1 MFTTTTIAAASTNN
15 QLWAVLAI
23 PASAIIGSVATMAF
37 ARVNEATDRRRERY
51 AEAVQTLVAWTEFAY
66 RVRRRADNSPG
77 TLSTLANRGHD
88 LQERLAYH
96 QAWIAT
102 EHPDLAHAYATT
114 RAIIDHDVG
123 PCVSDAWMNDPI
135 LAPSDMNLKGWG
147 PSNASSE
154 AIAKLQNEI
163 ANRFGFHRIKT
174 ESHVEQLGSLSK
186 EKEATNDNRRLYWQ
200 PLSHLH
206 WVVFLLLLIF
216 SLGASHLSSGGFLDA
231 WLLPLTWLGAI
242 LGVLALSPWWIRAS
256 DAFINLLERRLAWV
270 VSISGTATGSVFVG
284 LAIVAAVASPV
295 FLDNSEET
303 SRIGQLFAAPVT
315 FLIATMALGVY
326 ALVSATVYYLCA
338 HAGIKRITSG
348 VAAVSTL
355 LLPILVAVSV
365 HHMLRITLLAFLA

>member
-1 MFTTTTIAAASTNN
+1 MFTSTIAAASTNN

-23 PASAIIGSVATMAF
+23 PASAIIGSIATMAF

-66 RVRRRADNSPG
+66 RVRRRADNNPG

-123 PCVSDAWMNDPI
+123 PYVSDAWMNDPI

-154 AIAKLQNEI
+154 AITKLQNEI
-163 ANRFGFHRIKT
+163 ANRFGFRRIKT
-174 ESHVEQLGSLSK
+174 ESHVEEFGSLSK
-186 EKEATNDNRRLYWQ
+186 EKEETNDNRRLQWK
-200 PLSHLH
+200 PVSHPS
-206 WVVFLLLLIF
+206 WIVFLLLVIF
-216 SLGASHLSSGGFLDA
+216 SLCASYLSSGGFLDA

-270 VSISGTATGSVFVG
+270 VSMSGTATGSVFVG
-284 LAIVAAVASPV
+284 LAIVAAVASPI

-303 SRIGQLFAAPVT
+303 SRIGKLFAAPVT
-315 FLIATMALGVY
+315 YLIATMALGVY
-326 ALVSATVYYLCA
+326 ALVSTTIYYLCS
-338 HAGIKRITSG
+338 HTEIKRITSG
-348 VAAVSTL
+348 VAAVSTI